1 MQINYAEIELEARR
15 LRAEMIRNVF
25 ASLFRK
31 SEATQSASLSTAA
44 QPA

>member
-15 LRAEMIRNVF
+15 LRAEMIRNFF
-25 ASLFRK
+25 ASRFRK
-31 SEATQSASLSTAA
+31 SQSTQSASQSAAA

>member
-15 LRAEMIRNVF
+15 LRAEMIGNFF

-31 SEATQSASLSTAA
+31 SEKTQTALQSTAA